1 MRTTRKISIVVVALV
16 VMTVGLALPAQAGT
30 EGEFL
35 SKINASRAASGL
47 APVSVHSDLAPDA
60 RTHSAE
66 MMAAGEIYHTSPLS
80 AVASG
85 WEALA
90 ENVGA
95 GPSVDS
101 LHAAFMASSGHRA
114 NILGNYNYV
123 GIGVSQSGSGQ
134 LWVTVI
140 FMRKGAPAP
149 VPTTTTH
156 HNHNHTAHDC
166 AAGAR
171 TGTSART
178 SARTSAGPDGHDN
191 DGCSRT
197 GDTSRQGECCH
208 TGSCSNSRTGSVDR
222 AVRSSPPPSD
232 RRLRELAAA
241 SSLSTQ
247 YSVRVLPDTS
257 PIS

>member
-1 MRTTRKISIVVVALV
+1 MRTTRKISTIVVALL

-30 EGEFL
+30 EGAFL
-35 SKINASRAASGL
+35 SKINASRAAEGL
-47 APVSVHSDLAPDA
+47 APVSVHSDLVPDA

-101 LHAAFMASSGHRA
+101 LHAAFMASAGHRR
-114 NILGNYNYV
+114 NILGDYNYV
-123 GIGVSQSGSGQ
+123 GIGVSQSDSGQ

-149 VPTTTTH
+149 APTTTTTTT
-156 HNHNHTAHDC
+156 TA
-166 AAGAR
+166 
-171 TGTSART
+171 
-178 SARTSAGPDGHDN
+178 
-191 DGCSRT
+191 
-197 GDTSRQGECCH
+197 
-208 TGSCSNSRTGSVDR
+208 
-222 AVRSSPPPSD
+222 PPPTTVAPTPDPAPAPAPSTPTTTAAPTPKATATTVASAPVTQAVKASTATPAPTPAPV
-232 RRLRELAAA
+232 ELV
-241 SSLSTQ
+241 
-247 YSVRVLPDTS
+247 VRNGRALHLPIVD
-257 PIS
+257 

>member
-30 EGEFL
+30 EGAFL
-35 SKINASRAASGL
+35 SKINASRAAAGL
-47 APVSVHSDLAPDA
+47 APVSVHSDLVPDA
-60 RTHSAE
+60 RTHSAQ

-101 LHAAFMASSGHRA
+101 LHAAFMASSGHRR
-114 NILGNYNYV
+114 NILGDYNYV
-123 GIGVSQSGSGQ
+123 GIGVSQSDSGQ

-149 VPTTTTH
+149 APTTTTTT
-156 HNHNHTAHDC
+156 TA
-166 AAGAR
+166 
-171 TGTSART
+171 
-178 SARTSAGPDGHDN
+178 
-191 DGCSRT
+191 
-197 GDTSRQGECCH
+197 
-208 TGSCSNSRTGSVDR
+208 
-222 AVRSSPPPSD
+222 PPPTTTTTVAPSPAPAPAPAPAPTTTTTT
-232 RRLRELAAA
+232 AAPTPKA
-241 SSLSTQ
+241 TTTTVAPAPVAQAVKAVAATPAPAPEPEAPMARIGRALH
-247 YSVRVLPDTS
+247 LPIPD
-257 PIS
+257 

>member
-149 VPTTTTH
+149 VPTTTTTTTTTPPTTVPPEPAPEPVPAPAPAPAPAPTVTTTTVAPAPVTQAVKA
-156 HNHNHTAHDC
+156 N
-166 AAGAR
+166 AATPAPAP
-171 TGTSART
+171 T
-178 SARTSAGPDGHDN
+178 P
-191 DGCSRT
+191 
-197 GDTSRQGECCH
+197 EPE
-208 TGSCSNSRTGSVDR
+208 VLI
-222 AVRSSPPPSD
+222 VRSG
-232 RRLRELAAA
+232 RALH
-241 SSLSTQ
+241 
-247 YSVRVLPDTS
+247 LPIVD
-257 PIS
+257 